1 MPLLRVES
9 NEEEN
14 KKQTCSREDQDM
26 QKLVS
31 EGADKTEIS

>member
-1 MPLLRVES
+1 MTLLRVES

-31 EGADKTEIS
+31 GGADKTEIS